1 MRRRIRGIQDVAEW
15 QQCTGCGICAFV
27 QPDTITMVDDL
38 NAGRRPIV
46 AVQDGLPVSTSAAMR
61 ACPGIELRHG
71 PAARGSIPEL
81 EKRWGPVLEL
91 WEGYAA
97 DEDIRR
103 AGSSGGAATA
113 FALQHLETGRAK
125 GVLHIRARKDLPL
138 LNETVLST
146 CRQQLLASTGSRYA
160 PASPCD
166 GLQLLVDADGPGV
179 FIGKPCDVAATQ
191 RARVDHH
198 ALDESLAL
206 TIAIFCAG
214 TPNLKGTLEVLERMG
229 IDDPSRVEA
238 FRYRGNGWPGEATAT
253 FRSETGS
260 LETRRLTYDQSW
272 GEILQ
277 RHRQWRC
284 YVCADHTGEFADI
297 AVGDPWYRTIEP
309 GEPGRS
315 LILARTE
322 RGRAAVRAAIEQGVL
337 IAQPVP
343 ASALPASQ
351 PGLRKVRG
359 AVWGRLATLA
369 AVGLPHPRYHGLP
382 TLGAW
387 LWTLSWREKMQSTLG
402 TLRRVFRKGLHR
414 RQPVRELE
422 Q

>member
-27 QPDTITMVDDL
+27 QPDTITMVDDPD
-38 NAGRRPIV
+38 AGRRPVV
-46 AVQDGLPVSTSAAMR
+46 AWQGGSPASTEAAMR
-61 ACPGIELRHG
+61 VCPGIELRHG
-71 PAARGSIPEL
+71 PAADGSIPEL
-81 EKRWGPVLEL
+81 LKRWGPVLEL

-97 DEDIRR
+97 DEEIRR
-103 AGSSGGAATA
+103 SGSSGGAATA
-113 FALQHLETGRAK
+113 LALQQVETGQAH

-138 LNETVLST
+138 LNETVLSS
-146 CRQQLLASTGSRYA
+146 CRQQLLAATGSRYA

-166 GLQLLVDADGPGV
+166 GLQLLVNADGPGV

-191 RARVDHH
+191 RARADHP
-198 ALDESLAL
+198 ALDESLGL

-214 TPNLKGTLEVLERMG
+214 TPNLKGTLEMLERMG
-229 IDDPSRVEA
+229 IDDPRLVESL
-238 FRYRGNGWPGEATAT
+238 RYRGDGWPGEATAT
-253 FRSETGS
+253 FRSAMGS
-260 LETRRLTYDQSW
+260 LETRSLTYDQSW
-272 GEILQ
+272 GDILQ

-297 AVGDPWYRTIEP
+297 AVGDPWYRKIEP

-322 RGRAAVRAAIEQGVL
+322 RGRAAVRNAIEQGVL
-337 IAQPVP
+337 VAHQVP
-343 ASALPASQ
+343 PEALPASQ

-359 AVWGRLATLA
+359 AVWGRLSILA
-369 AVGLPHPRYHGLP
+369 ALGLPRPRYRGLP
-382 TLGAW
+382 TLGSW
-387 LWTLSWREKMQSTLG
+387 FWILTWREKAQSTLG
-402 TLRRVFRKGLHR
+402 TLRRVLRRELYR

-422 Q
+422 K